1 MCLRFLTKSKERRS
15 APLQLALLS
24 ANHTEKVSDKDEKT
38 YEPAHE
44 AAHVLLGVF
53 AFIPVLVGVVDCVVE
68 LFNKFGDLC
77 ILRASLFDRILI
89 VIKINAYFV
98 KVIVKLFLS
107 VLNLLLVVF
116 VVIVVADDFISVLF
130 SFDYVVH

>member
-1 MCLRFLTKSKERRS
+1 M
-15 APLQLALLS
+15 QLALLS

-68 LFNKFGDLC
+68 LFNKFGDPGFPFRSGSDPYQDQRL
-77 ILRASLFDRILI
+77 LRQGNRQA
-89 VIKINAYFV
+89 
-98 KVIVKLFLS
+98 LS
-107 VLNLLLVVF
+107 WRPQPSSGRPYSNRRCR
-116 VVIVVADDFISVLF
+116 
-130 SFDYVVH
+130 